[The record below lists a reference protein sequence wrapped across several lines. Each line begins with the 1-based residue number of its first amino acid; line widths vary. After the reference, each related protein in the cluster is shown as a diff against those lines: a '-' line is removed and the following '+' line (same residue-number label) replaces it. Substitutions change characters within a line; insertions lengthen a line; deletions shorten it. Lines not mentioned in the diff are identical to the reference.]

1 MQHATR
7 YHTAMLEQAPWVVEQ
22 GRCDLELAL
31 QYEQQENLHGSSI
44 SVAPEDHH
52 HSMPSS
58 FQILPCQVNTQE
70 KGMKFALPNSL
81 MHDTDEHNFYVWQP
95 HCRRMEYVRKMLSR
109 RHFNK
114 LEAMQSRHHMK
125 DPTKITLPSQMCLI
139 ISGTST
145 NQRQY
150 MFEMICKMQ
159 PILHCQL
166 EGVSSEVI
174 DEGYTRKVV

>member
-1 MQHATR
+1 MRFGTSTTVRVAGESAEIICFSCSRVPPSLRAFILLDFAVSSKHTR
-7 YHTAMLEQAPWVVEQ
+7 
-22 GRCDLELAL
+22 
-31 QYEQQENLHGSSI
+31 
-44 SVAPEDHH
+44 
-52 HSMPSS
+52 
-58 FQILPCQVNTQE
+58 
-70 KGMKFALPNSL
+70 KGMKFTLPNSL
-81 MHDTDEHNFYVWQP
+81 VHDTDEHNFYVRQP
-95 HCRRMEYVRKMLSR
+95 HCRRMEYVRKTLSR

-125 DPTKITLPSQMCLI
+125 DPTIITLPSQMCLI

-150 MFEMICKMQ
+150 MFQMICKMQ